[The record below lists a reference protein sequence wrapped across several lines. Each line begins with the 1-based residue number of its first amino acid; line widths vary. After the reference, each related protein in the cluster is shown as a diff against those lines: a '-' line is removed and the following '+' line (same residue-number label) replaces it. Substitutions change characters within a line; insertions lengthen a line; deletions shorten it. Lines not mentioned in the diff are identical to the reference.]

1 VDRQE
6 IAAAIRTT
14 HVIIDS
20 SLPIKM
26 DMSMQDSTAL
36 RVAAFS
42 IVLQKLID
50 DSAEQELAERY
61 RQRED
66 S

>member
-1 VDRQE
+1 MDRQE

-20 SLPIKM
+20 SLPVKM